1 MYDYLIIGGGIVG
14 LSTAWQL
21 QQRKPDS
28 SILLLEKESELAKHQ
43 TSRNSGV
50 IHTGIYYTPGS
61 LKAKFCKTG
70 VEATIAFCRQHG
82 IPVEQCGKLIV
93 ASNDEEHERLLGLF
107 ERANDN
113 GLDVEL
119 LDASELR
126 HREANIIGTGAIFLR
141 TTGIA
146 DYAAIARKF
155 GQQFEQLGGEIRLNS
170 SVSNLQESSD
180 AVTATL
186 ANGQEISAR
195 FLIACGGLMADRLA
209 MMQGIDIDFQVIPF
223 RGEYYQL
230 PPEKNDIVSHL
241 IYPVPNPEL
250 PFLGIHLTRMIDGS
264 VTVGPNALQGWK
276 REGYGRVNIN
286 LRDIFAMIRFPGFW
300 SALRKNFK
308 TGLREFRNSI
318 WKRGYLKQI
327 HKYCPSITI
336 DDLLPYR
343 TGVRAMAVKRDGTL
357 VDDFLLIESPRSL
370 HVCNAPSPAATSA
383 IPIGAHICD
392 LVDPGSSTSNTATRK

>member
-43 TSRNSGV
+43 TGRNSGV
-50 IHTGIYYTPGS
+50 IHAGIYYTPGS

-70 VEATIAFCRQHG
+70 VEATIGFCRQHE
-82 IPVEQCGKLIV
+82 IPVEQCGKFIV
-93 ASNDEEHERLLGLF
+93 ASNDEEHERLLVLF
-107 ERANDN
+107 ERAKDN

-126 HREANIIGTGAIFLR
+126 RREANIIGTGAIFLR

-170 SVSNLQESSD
+170 SVSNLHESPD
-180 AVTATL
+180 TITATL
-186 ANGQEISAR
+186 ASGQEIAAR

-230 PPEKNDIVSHL
+230 PPEKNDIVKHL

-276 REGYGRVNIN
+276 REGYGRININ

-300 SALRKNFK
+300 NALRKNFK
-308 TGLREFRNSI
+308 TGLHEFRNSI
-318 WKRGYLKQI
+318 WKRGYLKQV

-343 TGVRAMAVKRDGTL
+343 TGVRAMAVQRNGEL

-392 LVDPGSSTSNTATRK
+392 RVDPDGVNS

>member
-1 MYDYLIIGGGIVG
+1 VYDYLVIGGGIVG

-21 QQRKPDS
+21 QQR
-28 SILLLEKESELAKHQ
+28 Q

-50 IHTGIYYTPGS
+50 IHAGIYYTPGS
-61 LKAKFCKTG
+61 LKAKFCKIG
-70 VEATIAFCRQHG
+70 VEATIGFCRQHG

-93 ASNDEEHERLLGLF
+93 ASNDEEHERLLALF

-170 SVSNLQESSD
+170 SVSNLHESPD
-180 AVTATL
+180 TITATL

-230 PPEKNDIVSHL
+230 PPEKNDIVKHL
-241 IYPVPNPEL
+241 IYPMPNPEL

-276 REGYGRVNIN
+276 REGYGRININ
-286 LRDIFAMIRFPGFW
+286 LHDVFAMIRFPGFW
-300 SALRKNFK
+300 NALRKNFK

-336 DDLLPYR
+336 GDLLPYR
-343 TGVRAMAVKRDGTL
+343 TGVRAMAVQRDGAL

-392 LVDPGSSTSNTATRK
+392 RVDLALSTSNTASRK